1 LSVNARV
8 ALFRAGVAGLGLM
21 RLMPD
26 GSEQEIA
33 TAREAMQSCL
43 QALPPGEI
51 LESLPEVDAVTG
63 YREWAETYDLPGN
76 PLIDLE
82 EPAVT
87 RLLEP
92 LPAGVA
98 LDVAAGTGRYAR
110 RLAALGHRTLAV
122 DLSSAMLRGL
132 SDLADVDRAVGDM
145 TALPVADAAV
155 DVVVCS
161 LALTHLPK
169 LEPAIAEIARVLR
182 PGGRAVLSDIHP
194 LIAATGG
201 MAFYSTAGGKVRFVR
216 NHVHWPS
223 SYLAAFGT
231 PGLLVRECLEPRL
244 GDDSG
249 VPHFMDSLP
258 ALVDAAAR
266 AAFAD
271 LPGALVWDL
280 ERAG

>member
-1 LSVNARV
+1 MNARV

-26 GSEQEIA
+26 GSQDEIA
-33 TAREAMQSCL
+33 TAREVMQSCL
-43 QALPPGEI
+43 QALPPEI
-51 LESLPEVDAVTG
+51 LDGSPEVDAVTG

-76 PLIDLE
+76 PLINLE
-82 EPAVT
+82 EPVVT
-87 RLLEP
+87 RLLER
-92 LPAGVA
+92 LPPGVA

-110 RLAALGHRTLAV
+110 RLAALGHRVLAV

-132 SDLADVDRAVGDM
+132 GDLADVGRAVGHM
-145 TALPVADAAV
+145 TALPAADAAV
-155 DVVVCS
+155 DVAVCS
-161 LALTHLPK
+161 LALTHLAV

-194 LIAATGG
+194 LVAGTGG
-201 MAFYSTAGGKVRFVR
+201 MAFYSTAGGQVRFVR

-223 SYLAAFGT
+223 TYLGAFRAS
-231 PGLLVRECLEPRL
+231 GLLVRQCLEPRF
-244 GDDSG
+244 GGESG
-249 VPHFMDSLP
+249 VPHLMGSLP
-258 ALVDAAAR
+258 AVVDAAAR
-266 AAFAD
+266 TAFAD